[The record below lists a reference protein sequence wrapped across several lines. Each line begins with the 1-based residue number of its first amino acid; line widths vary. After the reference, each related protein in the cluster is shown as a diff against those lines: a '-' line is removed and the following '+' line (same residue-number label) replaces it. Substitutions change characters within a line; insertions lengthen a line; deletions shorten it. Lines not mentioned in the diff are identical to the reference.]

1 METQANDFSPIR
13 FSSNDLPERDRVP
26 VWREFFGRWMF
37 HTEIEPAADAPFQ
50 ADITVRSAPGLSI
63 TSSSLSQVR
72 LTRTPTLVADGN
84 DDLVLFVMTSPGV
97 VVQCGR
103 ETAYNAGEAVVMTAA
118 EASTCIAHGPARCR
132 CLHIQPGVLTRLVP
146 DLDDVLLRRIVPRTE
161 ALQYL
166 LSYVGFLEEQQVPA
180 DAELARATALHL
192 RDLFALALGASR
204 DAAFV
209 AEGRGLRAARLQA
222 MRRYIAD
229 NLSDGRLTVRAVA
242 ARHGVTPRY
251 VQRLFESEGTT
262 FSKFVLDLRL
272 ARVQLML
279 ADPRYAG
286 WTVSAIA
293 LEAGFGDVSYFNRR
307 FRRRFGASPTQ
318 FRA

>member
-1 METQANDFSPIR
+1 MQTQASDFSPIR

-37 HTEIEPAADAPFQ
+37 HTEIEPAADAPFH
-50 ADITVRSAPGLSI
+50 ADITVRSAPGLSV

-84 DDLVLFVMTSPGV
+84 DDLVLFVMTSPGA

-118 EASTCIAHGPARCR
+118 ETSTCVARGPARYR
-132 CLHIQPGVLTRLVP
+132 CLHVQPGVLAKLVP
-146 DLDDVLLRRIVPRTE
+146 DLDDVLVRRIVPPTE

-166 LSYVGFLEEQQVPA
+166 LSYIRFLEEQQACA
-180 DAELARATALHL
+180 DPELARATALHM
-192 RDLFALALGASR
+192 RDLLALALGASR
-204 DAAFV
+204 DAVFI

-222 MRRYIAD
+222 MRRYVAD
-229 NLSDGRLTVRAVA
+229 NLSDGNLTVSAVA
-242 ARHGVTPRY
+242 ARHRVTPRY

-262 FSKFVLDLRL
+262 FSEFVLELRL
-272 ARVQLML
+272 TRVHRML

-293 LEAGFGDVSYFNRR
+293 LETGFGDVSYFNRR

>member
-1 METQANDFSPIR
+1 VEAQASDFSPIR

-37 HTEIEPAADAPFQ
+37 HTEIEPAAGAPFQ
-50 ADITVRSAPGLSI
+50 ADITVRSAPGLSV

-84 DDLVLFVMTSPGV
+84 DDVVLFVMTSPGA

-118 EASTCIAHGPARCR
+118 ETSTCIALGPARYR
-132 CLHIQPGVLTRLVP
+132 CLHVQPGMLPKLVP
-146 DLDDVLLRRIVPRTE
+146 GLDDVLSRRILPPSE

-166 LSYVGFLEEQQVPA
+166 LSYVGFLEAQETCA
-180 DAELARATALHL
+180 DPEIARATALHM
-192 RDLFALALGASR
+192 RDLLALALGASR

-209 AEGRGLRAARLQA
+209 AESRGLRAARLQA

-242 ARHGVTPRY
+242 ARLRVTPRY

-262 FSKFVLDLRL
+262 FSEYVLDQRL
-272 ARVQLML
+272 ARVHRML

-318 FRA
+318 FRC